1 MDNSLLDHCIS
12 TVYTAFIV
20 IHLTFL
26 VVALD
31 YSV

>member
-1 MDNSLLDHCIS
+1 MDNSVLNHCIS

-20 IHLTFL
+20 IYLTFL
-26 VVALD
+26 AVALD